1 MSKRPQQRPPE
12 RSPERPQPAPSRLG
26 RGLGNLIPVP
36 AQRPSAPASSTQAKD
51 VEPFRA
57 QATDRA
63 AAQPAA
69 SPPHASVSETAL
81 DARASASPSAGSPPP
96 ATSPGAPDVDGI
108 RARSAHE
115 PSITFVPLVALRPG
129 KFQPR
134 GRMDPAA
141 LEALAASIATSGLM
155 QPLVVRPIVGAP
167 GVYEVIAGERR
178 WRALERLGRTEAP
191 AIVRSVPDQ
200 EAAELSLV
208 ENLQREDLNPMDRAA
223 ALQRLVEEFALTHQD
238 LAARI
243 GLDRATITNLLRLN
257 TLDNET
263 ASHVR
268 DGSLTAGHAKV
279 LAGIA
284 DVSRRCGLAALAVQG
299 GWSVRQLEREATE
312 RSDVPRGTSKAK
324 SDAATGSAHLH
335 RLEREL
341 QEHLGTR
348 VRIQLGR
355 KKGVGELRI
364 QFFSLDEFDGLM
376 QRIGFQGEDSRLRV

>member
-1 MSKRPQQRPPE
+1 MSKRPQQRP
-12 RSPERPQPAPSRLG
+12 PERPQPAPSRLG

-36 AQRPSAPASSTQAKD
+36 AQRTSAPGPATQPS
-51 VEPFRA
+51 ESERLRA
-57 QATDRA
+57 QPQDRA
-63 AAQPAA
+63 TAPTSANASHASLGEASRHRDSASPAA
-69 SPPHASVSETAL
+69 E
-81 DARASASPSAGSPPP
+81 ASPSA
-96 ATSPGAPDVDGI
+96 TNKPGTPDADNG
-108 RARSAHE
+108 RARPANE

-134 GRMDPAA
+134 GRMDPGA

-155 QPLVVRPIVGAP
+155 QPLVVRPIPGAP

-178 WRALERLGRTEAP
+178 WRALERLGRAEAP

-257 TLDNET
+257 SLDAET

-312 RSDVPRGTSKAK
+312 RSDVPRGTSKPKA
-324 SDAATGSAHLH
+324 DAPTGSAHLQ

>member
-1 MSKRPQQRPPE
+1 
-12 RSPERPQPAPSRLG
+12 
-26 RGLGNLIPVP
+26 
-36 AQRPSAPASSTQAKD
+36 
-51 VEPFRA
+51 
-57 QATDRA
+57 
-63 AAQPAA
+63 
-69 SPPHASVSETAL
+69 
-81 DARASASPSAGSPPP
+81 
-96 ATSPGAPDVDGI
+96 
-108 RARSAHE
+108 
-115 PSITFVPLVALRPG
+115 
-129 KFQPR
+129 
-134 GRMDPAA
+134 MDPAA

-257 TLDNET
+257 TLDAET
-263 ASHVR
+263 ASHIR

-312 RSDVPRGTSKAK
+312 RADVPRGTSKAK
-324 SDAATGSAHLH
+324 SDAPTGRAHLQ
-335 RLEREL
+335 RLERDL

-376 QRIGFQGEDSRLRV
+376 QRIGFQGEDARLRV